1 MNAATVNERKVNKSA
16 RKEKILNVLKNILI
30 WTGIIIGGAVLLVA
44 LYQILKLF
52 FVGAILLIAWLGPV
66 RPRRW

>member
-1 MNAATVNERKVNKSA
+1 MNTATVNERKVNKSA

-44 LYQILKLF
+44 LYQILKFLF
-52 FVGAILLIAWLGPV
+52 VAALLFIAWLCPK
-66 RPRRW
+66 RRW